1 MPEIIDGKSIAKEIL
16 IGVETKVKEIKRN
29 LKVYPKI
36 ATVLIGNDPAS
47 EIYVK
52 AKLKVAK
59 QVGIDTQLLR
69 LNQNASD
76 KELSDLITSLN
87 EDKKITGILVQLPLP
102 DVLDNDII
110 FKLIDY
116 KKDIDGFGIYNTG
129 LLNHWNTSILPC
141 TPQGI
146 LYILKKYLGNNLAGK
161 KAVIIGRS
169 AIIGRPMASILIKE
183 SCTVTVAHSKTLNL
197 KQECIKA
204 DILIAAAGV
213 PLLVKSDWIKEGCF
227 VVDVG
232 INRLA
237 NKVIGDV
244 DFENVKNKAS
254 YITPVP
260 GGIGPLTVANL
271 MLNALKLCYLQ
282 HALDFDNVTGETVKV
297 L

>member
-1 MPEIIDGKSIAKEIL
+1 MSKIIDGRLIAKEIL
-16 IGVETKVKEIKRN
+16 NDVKIKVEEIKTSLN
-29 LKVYPKI
+29 VCPKI
-36 ATVLIGNDPAS
+36 ATVLVGSDAAS

-52 AKLKVAK
+52 AKLKAAK
-59 QVGIDTQLLR
+59 QVGIDTELLK
-69 LNQNASD
+69 LNQNVSNEELSQLITTLNKD
-76 KELSDLITSLN
+76 KEV
-87 EDKKITGILVQLPLP
+87 TGILVQLPLP
-102 DVLDNDII
+102 KTLDDNIV

-129 LLNHWNTSILPC
+129 LLNHWNSSILPC

-146 LYILKKYLGNNLAGK
+146 LYILKKYLGNDLSGK

-169 AIIGRPMASILIKE
+169 LIVGRPMASILIKE
-183 SCTVTVAHSKTLNL
+183 NCTVTVTHSKTINL
-197 KQECIKA
+197 KQECVRA

-213 PLLVKSDWIKEGCF
+213 PLLVKSDWIQEGCF

-232 INRLA
+232 INRLE
-237 NKVIGDV
+237 NKLVGDV

>member
-1 MPEIIDGKSIAKEIL
+1 MSKIIDGKSIAQEIL
-16 IGVETKVKEIKRN
+16 DDVKTKVEEIKISF
-29 LKVYPKI
+29 KVYPKI
-36 ATVLIGNDPAS
+36 ITVLVGDDPAS

-59 QVGIDTQLLR
+59 QVGIEAELLK
-69 LNQNASD
+69 LDQNTSNQ
-76 KELSDLITSLN
+76 ELSELITSLN
-87 EDKKITGILVQLPLP
+87 KDSKVTGILVQLPLP
-102 DVLDNDII
+102 KALDDNIV

-129 LLNHWNTSILPC
+129 LLNHWQTSILPC

-169 AIIGRPMASILIKE
+169 AIVGRPMASILIKE
-183 SCTVTVAHSKTLNL
+183 SCTVTVAHSKTIDL
-197 KQECIKA
+197 KQECVSA
-204 DILIAAAGV
+204 DILIAATGV
-213 PLLVKSDWIKEGCF
+213 PLLVKSDWVKKGCF
-227 VVDVG
+227 VIDVG
-232 INRLA
+232 INRLE
-237 NKVIGDV
+237 NKVVGDV
-244 DFENVKNKAS
+244 DFENIQHKAS

-282 HALDFDNVTGETVKV
+282 NKF
-297 L
+297 

>member
-1 MPEIIDGKSIAKEIL
+1 MSKIIDGRLIAKEIL
-16 IGVETKVKEIKRN
+16 NDVKIKVEEIKTSLN
-29 LKVYPKI
+29 VCPKI
-36 ATVLIGNDPAS
+36 ATVLVGSDAAS

-52 AKLKVAK
+52 AKLKAAK
-59 QVGIDTQLLR
+59 QVGIDTELLK
-69 LNQNASD
+69 LNQNVSNEELSQLITTLNKD
-76 KELSDLITSLN
+76 KEV
-87 EDKKITGILVQLPLP
+87 TGILVQLPLP
-102 DVLDNDII
+102 KTLDDNIV

-129 LLNHWNTSILPC
+129 LLNHWNSSILPC

-146 LYILKKYLGNNLAGK
+146 LYILKKYLGNDLSGK

-169 AIIGRPMASILIKE
+169 LIVGRPMASILIKE
-183 SCTVTVAHSKTLNL
+183 NCTVTVTHSKTINL
-197 KQECIKA
+197 KQECVRA

-213 PLLVKSDWIKEGCF
+213 PLLVKSDWIQEGCF

-232 INRLA
+232 INRLE
-237 NKVIGDV
+237 NKLVGDV

-260 GGIGPLTVANL
+260 GGVGPLTVANL

-282 HALDFDNVTGETVKV
+282 HKF
-297 L
+297 